1 MVNTSSCLVREFRVS
16 IVMIIMATSLLALGS
31 LEHLEELDEDEDY
44 VEDLFKTNETTPG
57 QFLGS
62 YCADNSTC
70 NPYLRHVY
78 CNKETHKCECAALYP
93 VKLGLRKGCAQSVS
107 LGDQCFY
114 TSSCQ
119 HNDPYSECVQ
129 IRHNAQCKCR
139 AGFHSVTAHK
149 PVRREFCSKDLVV
162 IKSDLQTLLGVASG
176 LAIFTAAICFVLK
189 LFVGSKPRSFGDA
202 NISTPI
208 IYSSNNAIPLR
219 ASSFK
224 LDSRAS
230 STTALDTRYIR
241 HGNSNGMLVT
251 STRAGAAHA
260 AALLLYSCSQIAHQQ
275 PPGTARNTANN
286 SRRSSSI
293 SPVHSNHSAAS
304 FKSFSTRRFERD
316 IEMRLKAAKR
326 RQESTLSLV
335 KPKST
340 DKLLD
345 DTNKEI
351 NEAPLLLSDPCTSF
365 SLEPSTS
372 KSETV
377 HINRIHR
384 SALTLPPEKPL
395 SLPFAKAQSLGQ
407 PLSLPLLSS
416 EGEPNNV
423 EETTSTDFQWITTP
437 T

>member
-1 MVNTSSCLVREFRVS
+1 
-16 IVMIIMATSLLALGS
+16 MI
-31 LEHLEELDEDEDY
+31 
-44 VEDLFKTNETTPG
+44 
-57 QFLGS
+57 
-62 YCADNSTC
+62 
-70 NPYLRHVY
+70 
-78 CNKETHKCECAALYP
+78 P
-93 VKLGLRKGCAQSVS
+93 VKIDNRSESSVMS
-107 LGDQCFY
+107 LPSG
-114 TSSCQ
+114 
-119 HNDPYSECVQ
+119 
-129 IRHNAQCKCR
+129 
-139 AGFHSVTAHK
+139 HSTD
-149 PVRREFCSKDLVV
+149 RFLLLLSLISDLVV

-241 HGNSNGMLVT
+241 HGNSNGILVT

-275 PPGTARNTANN
+275 APGTTRNTANN

-304 FKSFSTRRFERD
+304 YKSYSTRRFERD

-351 NEAPLLLSDPCTSF
+351 NEIPLLCNPSTSVELVATF

-377 HINRIHR
+377 HINRNR
-384 SALTLPPEKPL
+384 STVTPPPEKPL

-407 PLSLPLLSS
+407 QPLSLPLLSS
-416 EGEPNNV
+416 DGAPNNV
-423 EETTSTDFQWITTP
+423 DEIGSSDFQWITTP